1 MVPTRSWP
9 VPVVRSRML
18 SLSAGVAA
26 VYRAWGYVWL
36 DTVRIEDWT
45 TLVLRRPG

>member
-1 MVPTRSWP
+1 VDDGDGQITFCRSTALA
-9 VPVVRSRML
+9 RQ
-18 SLSAGVAA
+18 SAGVAA

-36 DTVRIEDWT
+36 ETVRIEDWT